1 MSPESSLTTL
11 LASFRKPTQPYAPER
26 VCRCLE
32 KPLVGLVACPSRLSC
47 FYNQTHPSGTTSPG
61 KTRPP
66 TSAQKQKQESCAG
79 HRRRC
84 SSLAQK
90 NFAEQ
95 FHCVSPPPFTAPSST
110 AFRGSYLPNCSC
122 LLLSTCTCPLSIL
135 EAESGPS
142 LDRPLS
148 HASAVPGSLEKRP
161 SRDLIIPSSR
171 RLFSPSPPD
180 RQPAVATT
188 PHQPAPR
195 QLWALPSPLHGV
207 AAVAYLQSPF
217 ISPPHLGST
226 KLLLSWTSVAPSR
239 LLLLPS
245 RRISTRHTRRSN
257 LGFVE

>member
-1 MSPESSLTTL
+1 MGP
-11 LASFRKPTQPYAPER
+11 
-26 VCRCLE
+26 
-32 KPLVGLVACPSRLSC
+32 VACPSHFSC
-47 FYNQTHPSGTTSPG
+47 SSQTQHPSDTTSPG

-95 FHCVSPPPFTAPSST
+95 FHCVSPPSFTAPSST

-142 LDRPLS
+142 LDRPLT

-195 QLWALPSPLHGV
+195 QLWALPSLPSLHGV

-226 KLLLSWTSVAPSR
+226 KLLLSWTSAAPSHS
-239 LLLLPS
+239 PCVAQS
-245 RRISTRHTRRSN
+245 AH
-257 LGFVE
+257 